1 MEDQKQIEILMV
13 LKAIGLA
20 DAPAIVREEVAKRI
34 RDGIDRV
41 IIESFWKHL
50 SENQTE
56 HFKDFSVQMAKIR
69 PLLSAE
75 GVLYE
80 FMALYE
86 DLTAKVSADLDGF
99 LQKFVADFRAEV

>member
-1 MEDQKQIEILMV
+1 MEKAKKEKLEEV
-13 LKAIGLA
+13 LVAVGLG
-20 DAPAIVREEVAKRI
+20 DAPQVVKDEIMGKLDIAT
-34 RDGIDRV
+34 DRL

-50 SENQTE
+50 SEKQTE

-99 LQKFVADFRAEV
+99 LQKFVTDFLAKA